1 MMKRLFALV
10 ILILILPNTGAQSNP
25 LSSVSIECEAG
36 PHEIDVYPES
46 SMVTVVTCTVTNDS
60 LLNQRVEFSVSA
72 EGLAFDSPESV
83 NLNAG
88 SEMDMQIAF
97 RAQSSDLPGS
107 RAVDVNATVTQSGG
121 VPCAVGCGEDSDSF
135 DIQILQFSSVYV
147 VPRTGTLN
155 LDAEQSGEVTLDVTN
170 KGNAPDEFS
179 IEVENLSELESMGFQ
194 FSLNDT
200 EELASGEQAPLV
212 FSVTAS
218 SDVVATDI
226 EVSIIITSKYDRMV
240 YTSVEFNL
248 RSDGAPEPL
257 IELGSDDTAL
267 LYGGISVAGL
277 MIVLLVIFIA
287 LRSVRRKR
295 IVAFDGEFDDFVD
308 LDDL

>member
-1 MMKRLFALV
+1 MKRLFALA
-10 ILILILPNTGAQSNP
+10 ILILMLPNAGAQANP

-72 EGLAFDSPESV
+72 EGLAFSAPQSMTLD
-83 NLNAG
+83 AG

-107 RAVDVNATVTQSGG
+107 REVDVNATVTQAGG
-121 VPCAVGCGEDSDSF
+121 VPCTVACGEDSDSF
-135 DIQILQFSSVYV
+135 DIQILQFASVYV
-147 VPRTGTLN
+147 ASRTGTLN
-155 LDAEQSGEVTLDVTN
+155 LDAAQTGEVMFDITN

-179 IEVENLSELESMGFQ
+179 IQVENLSALESMGFQ

-200 EELASGEQAPLV
+200 EELASGEQTPLV

-226 EVSIIITSKYDRMV
+226 EVSVIITSKSDSMV
-240 YTSVEFNL
+240 FTSAEFNL

-267 LYGGISVAGL
+267 LYGGISVAGV

-287 LRSVRRKR
+287 LRTVRRKK
-295 IVAFDGEFDDFVD
+295 IVAYDDEFDDFVD
-308 LDDL
+308 LDDF